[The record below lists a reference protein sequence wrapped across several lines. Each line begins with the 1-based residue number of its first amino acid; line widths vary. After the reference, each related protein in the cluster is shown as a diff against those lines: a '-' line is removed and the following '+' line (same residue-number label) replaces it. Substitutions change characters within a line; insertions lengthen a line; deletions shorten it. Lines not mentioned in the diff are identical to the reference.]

1 MFSSFRKTRPIIP
14 MTHSILQEQ
23 EKSQIQMVKTFPW
36 KLGFS
41 MPFHSFHSFI
51 KKHSYSGYI
60 AVIDPFYGKKTAE
73 LEFIKRLETACHKIN
88 IGLFIVHGDKI
99 QNTELKG
106 LSLQDLDSTEL
117 LFVLALHYYTMKT
130 THHKTLMVLW
140 NPLEFHTEKAWK
152 NVLSMDGFLSAYSD
166 IIDKEVKKRISKSF
180 YGHLTTTLSDPILDI
195 SLLDNPNLTCFY
207 VGNNWENKSIQKNPN
222 LIFDKMFSNNRVKV
236 LELVRQLNDKKLVS
250 IYGPRDAW
258 TDYSCYVGELEYD
271 GKSII
276 HEIHK
281 CGICLVLSSDAHI
294 KDEVCSNR
302 LFEGLAAGVPI
313 ITDENPFMRKWFG
326 NCLFY
331 IDNTCT
337 ETAYQQIQQHLEFF
351 KSNPEETIAK
361 IKISRDI
368 FFQHFLLDKQLQNIL
383 SKV

>member
-1 MFSSFRKTRPIIP
+1 MFARKTRPTIP
-14 MTHSILQEQ
+14 MTHLPNHSQEQ
-23 EKSQIQMVKTFPW
+23 EKSQIKTVETKSFISFPW
-36 KLGFS
+36 KLGFT
-41 MPFHSFHSFI
+41 MPLHSFFN
-51 KKHSYSGYI
+51 KQSYSGYI
-60 AVIDPFYGKKTAE
+60 AVIDPFHGRKTAE
-73 LEFIKRLETACHKIN
+73 LEFIKRLETACYKIN
-88 IGLFIVHGDKI
+88 VGLFIVYGDRI

-106 LSLQDLDSTEL
+106 MSLQDLDSTEL
-117 LFVLALHYYTMKT
+117 LFVLALHYNTMKT
-130 THHKTLMVLW
+130 TRHKTLMVLW

-166 IIDKEVKKRISKSF
+166 IIDEEVQRRTSNPF

-195 SLLDNPNLTCFY
+195 TLLDNPKPTCFY
-207 VGNNWENKSIQKNPN
+207 VGNNWENQKNPN
-222 LIFDKMFSNNRVKV
+222 FIFSEIITNNRVKV
-236 LELVRQLNDKKLVS
+236 LELVRRLNDEKLVS
-250 IYGPRDAW
+250 IYGPKDAW

-331 IDNTCT
+331 IDNTCI

-351 KSNPEETIAK
+351 KSNPEETINK
-361 IKISRDI
+361 IRLSRYI
-368 FFQHFLLDKQLQNIL
+368 FFQHFLLDKQLQNIV